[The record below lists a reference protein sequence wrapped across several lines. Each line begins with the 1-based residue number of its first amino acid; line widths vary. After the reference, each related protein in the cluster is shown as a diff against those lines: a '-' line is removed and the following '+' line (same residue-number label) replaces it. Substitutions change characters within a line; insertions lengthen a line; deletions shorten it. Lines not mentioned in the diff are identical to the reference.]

1 MDIPQSTTKFG
12 VWIGALRL
20 RTLPLALSSIS
31 LGSFLAV
38 FENRFR
44 LLVFIL
50 SALTT
55 ICLQILSNLANDY
68 GDSVHGADSEKR
80 KGPGRAVQQGLISA
94 GTMKKAIYVLI
105 GLSLLSGISLL
116 YISFGFNLKVFLGF
130 FTVGI
135 LSILAAV
142 SYTAG
147 VKPYGYAGLGDIAVM
162 LFFGFVGVMGVFYL
176 HTGFISPGYVLP
188 AATCGFFSVAVLNIN
203 NIRDI
208 ESDRQAGKKSLPV
221 RLGRKKAIIYH
232 WILLVSGWLSALV
245 FTWLNYTSA
254 VQLVFIAS
262 IPLFWRNAKAVAV
275 TTDNSMLDPWLKQM
289 ALSTLL
295 FVLLFGAGLILA
307 Q

>member
-1 MDIPQSTTKFG
+1 MNPQSSTTAG
-12 VWIGALRL
+12 AWVGALRL

-31 LGSFLAV
+31 LGSFLAA
-38 FENRFR
+38 FENQFKMP
-44 LLVFIL
+44 VFIL

-55 ICLQILSNLANDY
+55 VFLQILSNLANDY
-68 GDSVHGADSEKR
+68 GDSVHGADSEIR

-94 GTMKKAIYVLI
+94 GAMKNAIYVLI
-105 GLSLLSGISLL
+105 GLSLVSGISLL
-116 YISFGFNLKVFLGF
+116 YLSVGFNFNVFLF
-130 FTVGI
+130 FLSVGI

-147 VKPYGYAGLGDIAVM
+147 INPYGYSGLGDIAVM

-176 HTGFISPGYVLP
+176 HTGFISAGYVLP

-208 ESDRQAGKKSLPV
+208 ESDRQAGKKSVPV
-221 RLGRKKAIIYH
+221 RLGRKKAITYH
-232 WILLVSGWLSALV
+232 WILLGSGWLCALG

-254 VQLVFIAS
+254 VQLIFIAV
-262 IPLFWRNAKAVAV
+262 IPLFWRNARAVAV
-275 TTDNSMLDPWLKQM
+275 SKDSSMLDPWLKQM
-289 ALSTLL
+289 ALATLL
-295 FVLLFGAGLILA
+295 FVLLFGAGLVLA